1 MARNYDCLPAQTTPE
16 LDEEEG
22 CALTAPARPNHLAGA
37 FPSPPPPG
45 DPGALL
51 AGCGELDLYYPT
63 LVDDPESGAREMLFD
78 CFIGRYC
85 EFAQALARV
94 NEAARCESQ
103 QLQGSDPAREAK
115 LLAVPAGLARATAS
129 AREAPTE
136 RELDLLL
143 ASIGPERLADS
154 ADWIQAVYADR
165 TPALLDRLSLH
176 AARRYGADPD
186 THDRVSRLMATLGVG
201 SVAQSAV
208 LSGGPEVEGRTVE
221 DVAGELQGRAE
232 GYLGS
237 IEGLQATARDSQR
250 REQDWLNELGV
261 VGRFVELFN
270 DRERPDPGRWSLVLA
285 TRDEAGA
292 RFQQLLVLAPDAEN
306 LQLMGETGEQAL
318 RLFDEAQQQDSE
330 QRAAFMR
337 YLRGFSDSAD
347 GAVTG
352 FTVARDLCFA
362 TAVSLAVVLA
372 APVVAG
378 AAGGVATGA
387 LGLSGA
393 SATAFTGAST
403 GAAMGALG
411 AAMEGAGRL
420 TAESIHQEQ
429 LVLESLLDEQG
440 SLLAA
445 VSAFDFSAIADA
457 GWQGFKSGFLD
468 GVLGTAGMALE
479 KAILA
484 KVAMRPVMMGTSV
497 LGTALTRAKEAAI
510 ASGAS
515 GAIVGGLD
523 GALRT
528 AMNGGSVEEV
538 IQAAETGFVLGGAL
552 GAAMGGLGGAWGGV
566 REGMQAD
573 QWAQVQE
580 MKQKMN
586 DWLATDPERFA
597 TEYNRLVQS
606 MTPQQKA
613 AFETEL
619 IGRRSSGFEHT
630 QSGAAART
638 DAASAT
644 SPIERPEREMRA
656 WSAADNLINPKD
668 PSNSVL
674 DEDLLRRAQAQL
686 PSHGRAV
693 YGGKL
698 RGDPGM
704 EVTIYGMNGGFGG
717 SPFLRRLSK
726 AQVEVLQSNPYLK
739 LVETD
744 VIDDHLLSFEREAG
758 MKSASIEYPDSRNV
772 EALLDEY
779 LSWYERNAS
788 LGDPVAFAAEA
799 QQRFASIHPFS
810 SGDGQLSR
818 LIMDRALMQRGLPPA
833 SLARPEL
840 DLFVTPEEWERQV
853 RSGVMSSYSLALK
866 HAEVFNLGCELLE
879 PALMASGWG
888 GLLGLANNT
897 DALLE
902 WAYGRG

>member
-22 CALTAPARPNHLAGA
+22 CTLTAPARPNHLAGA

-306 LQLMGETGEQAL
+306 LQLMGETGAQAL

-552 GAAMGGLGGAWGGV
+552 GAAMGGLGGAWGGA

-619 IGRRSSGFEHT
+619 NGRRFVDFEHT
-630 QSGAAART
+630 DAGANARVNGDPEAARRQ
-638 DAASAT
+638 
-644 SPIERPEREMRA
+644 PKPEDFEA
-656 WSAADNLINPKD
+656 WSQAEELLNPDKHPENL
-668 PSNSVL
+668 L
-674 DEDLLRRAQAQL
+674 DEGLLQRAHQAL
-686 PSHGRAV
+686 PDSREGSHS
-693 YGGKL
+693 GKL
-698 RGDPGM
+698 RGDPDIDRADPFMSPDVG
-704 EVTIYGMNGGFGG
+704 EGLGF
-717 SPFLRRLSK
+717 RRLTP
-726 AQVEVLQSNPYLK
+726 AQLEVLRSNPHLD
-739 LVETD
+739 VEN
-744 VIDDHLLSFEREAG
+744 VGVADHLLSAEERAANIQ
-758 MKSASIEYPDSRNV
+758 SAMIYYPDQGRV
-772 EALLDEY
+772 PGLLDNY
-779 LSWYERNAS
+779 VRWYWKNEHI
-788 LGDPVAFAAEA
+788 GDPVAFAAEA
-799 QQRFASIHPFS
+799 QRRLASIHPFFTD
-810 SGDGQLSR
+810 DGQLSR

-897 DALLE
+897 DALVE